1 MALEDFYSNLQL
13 LIRWLHVMAGIV
25 WIGHLYFFNF
35 VNIPFQGTIGADVK
49 KVVNPQLLTRVLW
62 WFRWGAMITFLAGL
76 LLFVTTY
83 LYAPGLGFGFTELFL
98 TQDGMTDRA
107 MWILMGML
115 FGIVMWFN
123 VWFIIW
129 PAQKKVIPAV
139 RDGVAPDARLLKR
152 AVLASKTNTYLSG
165 PMLFGMM
172 APSHYGAINILTAAL
187 AIALGLFAIWW
198 SYKAAPKVGK
208 SI

>member
-1 MALEDFYSNLQL
+1 MALGDFYSNLQL
-13 LIRWLHVMAGIV
+13 LIRWLHVMAGII

-49 KVVNPQLLTRVLW
+49 KIVNPQLLTRVLW

-198 SYKAAPKVGK
+198 SYKSAPKVGK

>member
-35 VNIPFQGTIGADVK
+35 VNVPFQGTIGADVK

-172 APSHYGAINILTAAL
+172 APSHYGAINILTAAV

-198 SYKAAPKVGK
+198 SYKSAPKVGR

>member
-1 MALEDFYSNLQL
+1 MALGDFFSNLQL

-35 VNIPFQGTIGADVK
+35 VNIPFQGTIGGDVK
-49 KVVNPQLLTRVLW
+49 KVVNPQLLTRALW

-165 PMLFGMM
+165 PMLFGML

-187 AIALGLFAIWW
+187 AIGLGLFAIWW
-198 SYKAAPKVGK
+198 SYKSAPKVGK